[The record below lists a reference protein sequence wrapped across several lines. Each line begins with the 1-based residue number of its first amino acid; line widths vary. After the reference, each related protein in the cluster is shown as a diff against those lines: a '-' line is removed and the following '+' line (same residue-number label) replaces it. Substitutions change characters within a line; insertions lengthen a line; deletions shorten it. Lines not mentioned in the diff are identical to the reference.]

1 MTDEDVIRRK
11 LLIDGD
17 GTGDDRR
24 LNVLLKTFIKW
35 TNTKDSPID
44 SLTMQDRMFSQL
56 TQCEYAFTKSRMVAK
71 MSSSELQNYENLS
84 KQISFD
90 IEKSKQD
97 IEGTKDEFQKAKT
110 VRKNRVEYGVLANV
124 INEQPDRKQTD
135 EKLTQLKKE
144 LQSLEEQSN
153 QLDSKLELRRK
164 QFHVLIAS
172 IHQLQA
178 LLESGD
184 RPADDSL
191 DVFDDEDMDIL
202 SRKAESDHMEVS

>member
-1 MTDEDVIRRK
+1 MTDEDVIRRR

-24 LNVLLKTFIKW
+24 LNMLLKTFIKW
-35 TNTKDSPID
+35 SNTNDSPSD
-44 SLTMQDRMFSQL
+44 SVVMQERMFSQL

-71 MSSSELQNYENLS
+71 MSSAELQNYENLS
-84 KQISFD
+84 KQISLE

-97 IEGTKDEFQKAKT
+97 IEGTKEEFQHAKT
-110 VRKNRVEYGVLANV
+110 IRKNRVEYGVLANI

-178 LLESGD
+178 LLETGEKS
-184 RPADDSL
+184 ADDSL
-191 DVFDDEDMDIL
+191 DVFDDEDIDIL
-202 SRKAESDHMEVS
+202 TRKAEPDQMDVS